1 MRNVFFQLTLAA
13 LLALT
18 LVYCGRPTE
27 KISNLGIS
35 GVDAQNTIETRLKK
49 TKEVRRNIRKVLDA
63 LAPFDALLADLA
75 KRVDTEIKVNRK
87 AEDRL
92 LRISNELRQA
102 LQEAARGIVEYGQDG
117 SWVIRRKFEL
127 LIPRQDPA
135 CKTSELEILGQRI
148 NDVDEMSVS
157 IQDCVD
163 PKPIVLAT
171 VRVFGQASEHLIE
184 MTFDPNA
191 LDKLVYQD
199 FQTKSCS
206 IRIKKTQSDIYCEPF
221 EIRLDRHS
229 ITVESFEIA
238 TTGTE
243 TAALIQATLRDHNQ
257 NVKAELKLEAQPGL
271 PTRVE
276 VNTRK

>member
-1 MRNVFFQLTLAA
+1 MRNVFLQLALAA

-18 LVYCGRPTE
+18 LVYCGRPSE

-35 GVDAQNTIETRLKK
+35 GVDAQKAIETRLKK

-63 LAPFDALLADLA
+63 LAPLDALLADLA

-92 LRISNELRQA
+92 LHIGNELRQT
-102 LQEAARGIVEYGQDG
+102 LQEAARGIVEYRQDG
-117 SWVIRRKFEL
+117 AWVIKRKFEL
-127 LIPRQDPA
+127 LVPRQDPA

-163 PKPIVLAT
+163 PKPLVLAT
-171 VRVFGQASEHLIE
+171 VRVFGQASEHQIE

-243 TAALIQATLRDHNQ
+243 TAALIQATLRDHDQ

-271 PTRVE
+271 PTRIE

>member
-171 VRVFGQASEHLIE
+171 VRVFGQ
-184 MTFDPNA
+184 
-191 LDKLVYQD
+191 KL
-199 FQTKSCS
+199 
-206 IRIKKTQSDIYCEPF
+206 
-221 EIRLDRHS
+221 
-229 ITVESFEIA
+229 
-238 TTGTE
+238 
-243 TAALIQATLRDHNQ
+243 
-257 NVKAELKLEAQPGL
+257 
-271 PTRVE
+271 
-276 VNTRK
+276 

>member
-1 MRNVFFQLTLAA
+1 MRNVFLQLALAA

-18 LVYCGRPTE
+18 LVYCGRPSE

-35 GVDAQNTIETRLKK
+35 GVDAQKAIETRLKK

-63 LAPFDALLADLA
+63 LAPLDALLADLA

-92 LRISNELRQA
+92 LHIGNELRQT
-102 LQEAARGIVEYGQDG
+102 LQEAARGIVEYRQDG
-117 SWVIRRKFEL
+117 AWVIKRKFEL
-127 LIPRQDPA
+127 LVPRQDPA

-163 PKPIVLAT
+163 PKPLVLAT
-171 VRVFGQASEHLIE
+171 VRVFGQASEHQIE

-243 TAALIQATLRDHNQ
+243 TAALIQATLRDHDQ